1 VIWSPRSYSQ
11 VFLSGSSEALETN
24 GTGAFIE
31 STNFSMNWV
40 HAWSERMR
48 SNIAFSVGDN
58 SYEDDPR
65 NDDLTNFS
73 VGFDYDW
80 QRWITVGAS
89 ISRDDRESNDSQF
102 DYDRNIVSVSLDMSL

>member
-1 VIWSPRSYSQ
+1 
-11 VFLSGSSEALETN
+11 
-24 GTGAFIE
+24 
-31 STNFSMNWV
+31 
-40 HAWSERMR
+40 MR
-48 SNIAFSVGDN
+48 SRNSIFKKHNWHPTPN
-58 SYEDDPR
+58 SYEGDPR